1 MNCSVEFIPPRSIST
16 ETYLSIGRGV
26 PVAFV
31 ENDPPCIG
39 IEVLVD
45 HAGVVVAGAG
55 LEDKDVDAK
64 LPEVVNFGPLVGE
77 GVVD

>member
-1 MNCSVEFIPPRSIST
+1 M
-16 ETYLSIGRGV
+16 
-26 PVAFV
+26 AFV